1 MKILITNQWLIL
13 STIEFAVI
21 VYLFVQLRKT
31 KRINPSDL
39 EILKARKSDINMDDV
54 MRDMHAAPALYK
66 ALSRACHPDRFA
78 GNPLEPVAN
87 ELFQEVQQNE
97 HNFKQLEFLKTKIQ
111 EQLHI
116 KIKA

>member
-97 HNFKQLEFLKTKIQ
+97 HNFKQLEVLKTKIQ
-111 EQLHI
+111 DQLHI

>member
-1 MKILITNQWLIL
+1 MKILITNQWMIL
-13 STIEFAVI
+13 SAIEFAVI

-78 GNPLEPVAN
+78 GNPLEPEAN

-97 HNFKQLEFLKTKIQ
+97 HNFKQLKLLKSKIQ

>member
-97 HNFKQLEFLKTKIQ
+97 HNFKQLELLKTKIQ
-111 EQLHI
+111 DQLHI

>member
-1 MKILITNQWLIL
+1 MKILITNQWMIL

-21 VYLFVQLRKT
+21 VYLFVQLWKT

>member
-66 ALSRACHPDRFA
+66 ALS
-78 GNPLEPVAN
+78 
-87 ELFQEVQQNE
+87 
-97 HNFKQLEFLKTKIQ
+97 
-111 EQLHI
+111 
-116 KIKA
+116 

>member
-1 MKILITNQWLIL
+1 MKILITNQWMIL

>member
-39 EILKARKSDINMDDV
+39 EIRKARKSDINMDDV

-66 ALSRACHPDRFA
+66 VLSRACHPDRFA

-97 HNFKQLEFLKTKIQ
+97 HNFKQLELLKSKIQ
-111 EQLHI
+111 ERLHI

>member
-39 EILKARKSDINMDDV
+39 EILKARKSEINMDDV

>member
-1 MKILITNQWLIL
+1 MKTLITNQWMIL

-21 VYLFVQLRKT
+21 VYLFVQLRKIR
-31 KRINPSDL
+31 RINPSDL

>member
-1 MKILITNQWLIL
+1 MKILITNQWLIF